1 MTAIRTI
8 IAEDDERI
16 AEIQRRFLDKVEGYE
31 VIGIAHNM
39 TDCREMSDILEPDL
53 ILLDIQFPDGNG
65 LEFLKSL
72 RESDKTVDVILVTA
86 AKDVNSLKDAMHGGV
101 FDYIVKPM
109 EFNRLR
115 HSLDRFRNH
124 FNKINTLETLEQSDI
139 DGLMPG
145 VKGVYADNKEDSLP
159 KGIDSITLTKVREL
173 FHTNPA
179 SLSADLVGQDIGV
192 CRTTARRYLEFLVGT
207 RELAVDV
214 SYGGVGRPE
223 RHYCQS

>member
-16 AEIQRRFLDKVEGYE
+16 AEIQRRFLDKVEGFE
-31 VIGIAHNM
+31 VIGIAYNM

-72 RESDKTVDVILVTA
+72 RESKKIVDVILVTA

-115 HSLDRFRNH
+115 HSLDRFRHH

-139 DGLMPG
+139 DGLLPG
-145 VKGVYADNKEDSLP
+145 VKGGSVDNKEDSLP
-159 KGIDSITLTKVREL
+159 KGIDSITLTKVREV
-173 FHTNPA
+173 FNANPA
-179 SLSADLVGQDIGV
+179 SLSADLGGQDIGV
-192 CRTTARRYLEFLVGT
+192 CRTTARRYLEFLVST

-223 RHYCQS
+223 RHYR